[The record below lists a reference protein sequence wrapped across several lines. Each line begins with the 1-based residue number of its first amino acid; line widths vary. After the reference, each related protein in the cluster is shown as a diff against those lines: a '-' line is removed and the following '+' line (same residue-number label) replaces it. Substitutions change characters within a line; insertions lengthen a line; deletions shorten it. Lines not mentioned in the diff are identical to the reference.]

1 MKNYKA
7 DTAEDATAILGFF
20 KEYRWLSNFWATT
33 IEDDGIV
40 YPSSE
45 HFYQALKTK
54 NKSLPQQIAK
64 LPIKN
69 VRSYCRQIKIR
80 DNWDSGKNLRV
91 RAMWKVTV
99 LKYKN
104 AELRKKLLA
113 TAGQH
118 LEEVNYWGDTFWGTV
133 QKNNNRIGENT
144 LGQILMAYRDYL
156 LDVPNKKVSRQIQK
170 LKGRK

>member
-1 MKNYKA
+1 MKNSN
-7 DTAEDATAILGFF
+7 DQIAILGFY
-20 KEYRWLSNFWATT
+20 KEHRWLSNFWITT
-33 IEDDGIV
+33 IEDVGTF

-54 NKSLPQQIAK
+54 NKSIRTKISK

-69 VRSYCRQIKIR
+69 VKAYCRQIKIR
-80 DNWDSGKNLRV
+80 DNWDYGKNLRV

-104 AELRKKLLA
+104 TELRKKLLA

-118 LEEVNYWGDTFWGTV
+118 LEEVNYWGDKYWGTININGERV
-133 QKNNNRIGENT
+133 GENM
-144 LGQILMAYRDYL
+144 LGQILMAYRDCL
-156 LDVPNKKVSRQIQK
+156 LGFVNTSVCPKVQK
-170 LKGRK
+170 LATARLQRLK